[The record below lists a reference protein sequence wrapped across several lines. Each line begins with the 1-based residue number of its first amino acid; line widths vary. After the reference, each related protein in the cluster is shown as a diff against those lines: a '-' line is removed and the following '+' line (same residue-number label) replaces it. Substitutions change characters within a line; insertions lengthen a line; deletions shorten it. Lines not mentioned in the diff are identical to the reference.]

1 MPWSVGD
8 VDQFAKGLSDAQ
20 KKVWVSVANSTL
32 ARCKKN
38 GGSECDGQAIKQA
51 TFVAKGS

>member
-20 KKVWVSVANSTL
+20 KKVWVKVANSTL